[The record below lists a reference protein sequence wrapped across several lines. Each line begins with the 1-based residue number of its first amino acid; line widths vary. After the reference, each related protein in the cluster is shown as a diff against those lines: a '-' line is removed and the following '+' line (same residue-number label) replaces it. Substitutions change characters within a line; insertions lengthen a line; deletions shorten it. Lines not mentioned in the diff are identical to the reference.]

1 MKNAALQQLH
11 NQSRR
16 RPDVGGAAA
25 ASAAASA
32 SAVGTDETDGHGAAA
47 GLHIPEPP
55 SAMVIVRQVDTNDA
69 GGGGGG
75 GYQHAEIS
83 SSKAAGTAC
92 TSEPDEAEISAPE
105 PRSFPAR
112 RGKLVKRRQNLR
124 QKLKSNLLLQLQADS
139 DPALPPDS
147 GAAAAVAASDS
158 VACRQGQQQQQQ
170 RRQQQHVCSICGKA
184 FTTAGLLHK
193 HARFHVER
201 SIIPCAHCPA
211 LFERAWQY
219 ESHLVSAHGLTEQ
232 HACPDCERVFSH
244 RSQLLGHVQTAHK
257 KVKTYLNIIKYKEFK
272 IYGLICC
279 GFWLSH
285 GCASS
290 FGRSLQSTSGFSTR
304 RYGMHRTIQ

>member
-1 MKNAALQQLH
+1 
-11 NQSRR
+11 
-16 RPDVGGAAA
+16 
-25 ASAAASA
+25 
-32 SAVGTDETDGHGAAA
+32 
-47 GLHIPEPP
+47 
-55 SAMVIVRQVDTNDA
+55 MVSVRQVDTNDS
-69 GGGGGG
+69 GGGGG

-83 SSKAAGTAC
+83 SSKAAGGTAC
-92 TSEPDEAEISAPE
+92 TSDPDEAEISAPE

-124 QKLKSNLLLQLQADS
+124 QKLKSNLLLHLQTDS

-147 GAAAAVAASDS
+147 GVAAGVVASDS
-158 VACRQGQQQQQQ
+158 AAYRQGQQQRQ
-170 RRQQQHVCSICGKA
+170 QQQHVCSICGKA
-184 FTTAGLLHK
+184 FVTAGLLHK

-257 KVKTYLNIIKYKEFK
+257 KVKNYLNIKVQSNFEIHCVISAAFGFLVAAVARLEDYYNRLLAFPLPYHATSIQP
-272 IYGLICC
+272 IYWFAIFFLI
-279 GFWLSH
+279 
-285 GCASS
+285 
-290 FGRSLQSTSGFSTR
+290 LQLK
-304 RYGMHRTIQ
+304 

>member
-11 NQSRR
+11 NQNRR
-16 RPDVGGAAA
+16 RPDTGGAAA
-25 ASAAASA
+25 AAAAA
-32 SAVGTDETDGHGAAA
+32 AGTDETDGYGAAA
-47 GLHIPEPP
+47 RLHIPESPA
-55 SAMVIVRQVDTNDA
+55 AMVIVRQVDTNDA
-69 GGGGGG
+69 VSGGGDG

-83 SSKAAGTAC
+83 SSKAAGGTAC

-112 RGKLVKRRQNLR
+112 RGKLMKRRQNLR
-124 QKLKSNLLLQLQADS
+124 QKLKSNLLLHLQADS
-139 DPALPPDS
+139 DPLPPDS
-147 GAAAAVAASDS
+147 GAAAAMVASEPA
-158 VACRQGQQQQQQ
+158 AYRQGQQQQQQ
-170 RRQQQHVCSICGKA
+170 RQQQQRQQQQHVCSICGKA
-184 FTTAGLLHK
+184 FATAGLLHK

-257 KVKTYLNIIKYKEFK
+257 KVKNY
-272 IYGLICC
+272 
-279 GFWLSH
+279 
-285 GCASS
+285 
-290 FGRSLQSTSGFSTR
+290 
-304 RYGMHRTIQ
+304 

>member
-1 MKNAALQQLH
+1 
-11 NQSRR
+11 
-16 RPDVGGAAA
+16 
-25 ASAAASA
+25 
-32 SAVGTDETDGHGAAA
+32 
-47 GLHIPEPP
+47 
-55 SAMVIVRQVDTNDA
+55 MVIVRQVDTNDS
-69 GGGGGG
+69 GGGGG

-83 SSKAAGTAC
+83 SSKAAGGTAC

-124 QKLKSNLLLQLQADS
+124 QKLKSNLLLHLQTDS

-147 GAAAAVAASDS
+147 GVAAGVVASDS
-158 VACRQGQQQQQQ
+158 AAYRQGQQQRQ
-170 RRQQQHVCSICGKA
+170 QQQHVCSICGKA
-184 FTTAGLLHK
+184 FATAGLLQK

-201 SIIPCAHCPA
+201 SVIPCAHCPA

-257 KVKTYLNIIKYKEFK
+257 KVKNYLNIKVQSNFEIHCVISAAFGFLVAAVARLEDYYNRLLAFPLPYHATSIQP
-272 IYGLICC
+272 IYWFAIFFLI
-279 GFWLSH
+279 
-285 GCASS
+285 
-290 FGRSLQSTSGFSTR
+290 LQLK
-304 RYGMHRTIQ
+304 

>member
-11 NQSRR
+11 NQNRR
-16 RPDVGGAAA
+16 RPDAGAASVVAAA
-25 ASAAASA
+25 A
-32 SAVGTDETDGHGAAA
+32 AVGVDETDGHGAAA

-55 SAMVIVRQVDTNDA
+55 AAMVIVRQVDTNDS
-69 GGGGGG
+69 GGGG

-83 SSKAAGTAC
+83 SSKAAGNAC

-124 QKLKSNLLLQLQADS
+124 QKLKSNLLLHPQTDS
-139 DPALPPDS
+139 DPLPPDS
-147 GAAAAVAASDS
+147 GVAAVAATDS
-158 VACRQGQQQQQQ
+158 AACRQGQQQ
-170 RRQQQHVCSICGKA
+170 RKQQQHVCSICGKA
-184 FTTAGLLHK
+184 FATAGLLHK

-244 RSQLLGHVQTAHK
+244 RSQLLGHVQTTHK
-257 KVKTYLNIIKYKEFK
+257 KVKTRLNIKVQ
-272 IYGLICC
+272 
-279 GFWLSH
+279 
-285 GCASS
+285 
-290 FGRSLQSTSGFSTR
+290 RN
-304 RYGMHRTIQ
+304 

>member
-16 RPDVGGAAA
+16 RPDAGGTATVAAA
-25 ASAAASA
+25 A
-32 SAVGTDETDGHGAAA
+32 AVGVDETDGHVAAA

-55 SAMVIVRQVDTNDA
+55 AAMVSVREVDTNDA
-69 GGGGGG
+69 GSGGGG

-83 SSKAAGTAC
+83 SSKAAGGTAC

-124 QKLKSNLLLQLQADS
+124 QKLKSNLLLHLQTDS

-147 GAAAAVAASDS
+147 GVAAGVVASDS
-158 VACRQGQQQQQQ
+158 AAYRQGQQQQQQ
-170 RRQQQHVCSICGKA
+170 QQQQRQQQQRQQQQHVCSICGKA
-184 FTTAGLLHK
+184 FATAGLLHK

-211 LFERAWQY
+211 LFVRAWQY

-257 KVKTYLNIIKYKEFK
+257 KVKTDLNIKLKKKFK
-272 IYGLICC
+272 NYNQ
-279 GFWLSH
+279 
-285 GCASS
+285 
-290 FGRSLQSTSGFSTR
+290 R
-304 RYGMHRTIQ
+304 